1 MRLDSC
7 GRDKVQTKETD
18 FKLSK
23 DVHDHLVGSRLKMRR
38 LARRLTL
45 QDLAEKSELSAG
57 LISQIERGL
66 TTPSLR
72 SLRQISGAL
81 EMPVGWLFEPAP
93 HPSDEAIVRAS
104 NRRRMDLGP
113 GAMVKELLSPDSVLD
128 IQIIRIIIQPRGKSG
143 NKAYNNPIGAKCG
156 TVVSGQ
162 LGLEIAGREFVL
174 DPGDSFAF
182 HAKKL
187 HRFWCVGDYP
197 VELIWVVTPALY

>member
-1 MRLDSC
+1 MRAREND
-7 GRDKVQTKETD
+7 D
-18 FKLSK
+18 KLSK
-23 DVHDHLVGSRLKMRR
+23 EGLDNLVGSRLKMRR

-45 QDLAEKSELSAG
+45 QDLAEKSELSSG

-72 SLRQISGAL
+72 SLRQISTAL

-104 NRRRMDLGP
+104 DRRRMDLGP

-128 IQIIRIIIQPRGKSG
+128 IQIIRIIIQPGGKSG
-143 NKAYNNPIGAKCG
+143 NKAYNNLIGAKCG

-162 LGLEIAGREFVL
+162 LGLQIDGREFIL

-182 HAKKL
+182 HASKM
-187 HRFWCVGDYP
+187 HRFWCIGESP